1 MLNNIETV
9 CPFFSNKIEGE
20 VNKIYCSSNNN
31 SLYFSKL
38 DKDKYKILYTYCC
51 CSEIGCRKCSAY
63 KYLKDKEKSQ
73 K

>member
-1 MLNNIETV
+1 MLNDIETV

-31 SLYFSKL
+31 SLYFFFFFKNKN
-38 DKDKYKILYTYCC
+38 DILYTYCC
-51 CSEIGCRKCSAY
+51 CSEIGYRKCSAY
-63 KYLKDKEKSQ
+63 KYLKEKSQ